1 MTYRLT
7 SAAFL
12 LCAVFWIGAAST
24 RATADTSTTS
34 GTTLKAAPETALQ
47 RIQRSVLTINKQ
59 ASTPEGEAAVVK
71 RLSSQLGAS
80 EDLLRNQHETW
91 GLGYGE
97 IAMAYGFAK
106 SSKKGKTPADVV
118 EMRNSGKDWD
128 AIAKDLGVKVDQ
140 VATKMKKSAAPAPSP
155 QPKPAGK

>member
-7 SAAFL
+7 SAAVL
-12 LCAVFWIGAAST
+12 LCAAFWIGATPA
-24 RATADTSTTS
+24 RATAETSANSYTAP
-34 GTTLKAAPETALQ
+34 KAGPETALQ

-59 ASTPEGEAAVVK
+59 ASTPEGEAVVLK
-71 RLSSQLGAS
+71 RLRSQLGVS
-80 EDLLRNQHETW
+80 EDTLRNQHATW